1 MAWCRTPH
9 GGVFRAHW
17 LHACAQHLRVS
28 EERTAVT
35 ALKAVED
42 WTKSAKRAF
51 AKRLPVRHLECC
63 RGLVPL
69 CGGGLTPIAVCCGVV
84 RVWCVQLAKA
94 ERLLERCN
102 NLPLQPGSLATKLA
116 ASVEETRAWLADTK
130 TAVAGT
136 RAGTLLFPPED
147 EEEPAATPAVADAA
161 DTTDA
166 DGDVDMAV
174 ADAAAVEATA
184 PAASTP
190 PAERAAG
197 DAYVTLAQLK
207 ELLES
212 VSQLKVIPSQE
223 RTLSRAV
230 SDVEDWVVEA
240 KEWFPG
246 AAILATDVVVEQNA
260 SDEGSSAPGD
270 DATPAAGSGD
280 DETAATDAG
289 SGDGDD
295 STQPMSPS
303 RKSGRR
309 RKPKLPGMAAGDTA
323 SPAAPPTAS
332 VEVAAPA
339 PAADDVDMGNGDGDQ
354 GDGGSESTQQRP
366 HVDHFVACMKAGM
379 ELPVRRVAVLVSW
392 YTSHAHAGWVGGFA
406 RASPGGMR
414 VWLCR
419 SMGRLACSCSVKLWR
434 PRQLGKSVR
443 VTYRR
448 SWASPS
454 RSSTTPPVQWSRRKT
469 LSRCGTAVVA
479 WFAVWPRW

>member
-1 MAWCRTPH
+1 M
-9 GGVFRAHW
+9 
-17 LHACAQHLRVS
+17 
-28 EERTAVT
+28 
-35 ALKAVED
+35 
-42 WTKSAKRAF
+42 
-51 AKRLPVRHLECC
+51 
-63 RGLVPL
+63 
-69 CGGGLTPIAVCCGVV
+69 
-84 RVWCVQLAKA
+84 
-94 ERLLERCN
+94 
-102 NLPLQPGSLATKLA
+102 
-116 ASVEETRAWLADTK
+116 
-130 TAVAGT
+130 
-136 RAGTLLFPPED
+136 LFPPED

-339 PAADDVDMGNGDGDQ
+339 PAAEDVDMGNEDGDQ

-392 YTSHAHAGWVGGFA
+392 YTQATRTWAGLV
-406 RASPGGMR
+406 
-414 VWLCR
+414 
-419 SMGRLACSCSVKLWR
+419 
-434 PRQLGKSVR
+434 
-443 VTYRR
+443 
-448 SWASPS
+448 SW
-454 RSSTTPPVQWSRRKT
+454 
-469 LSRCGTAVVA
+469 
-479 WFAVWPRW
+479 

>member
-1 MAWCRTPH
+1 M
-9 GGVFRAHW
+9 
-17 LHACAQHLRVS
+17 LRV
-28 EERTAVT
+28 
-35 ALKAVED
+35 L
-42 WTKSAKRAF
+42 
-51 AKRLPVRHLECC
+51 
-63 RGLVPL
+63 
-69 CGGGLTPIAVCCGVV
+69 
-84 RVWCVQLAKA
+84 CVQLAKA

-130 TAVAGT
+130 AAVAGT

-147 EEEPAATPAVADAA
+147 EDEPAAAPASAATPAVADAA
-161 DTTDA
+161 DTADA
-166 DGDVDMAV
+166 DGDVDMAA
-174 ADAAAVEATA
+174 ADTAAVEATA
-184 PAASTP
+184 PVASTP

-270 DATPAAGSGD
+270 DATAAAGSGD
-280 DETAATDAG
+280 EAAAATDAG

-323 SPAAPPTAS
+323 SPAAPPTAA
-332 VEVAAPA
+332 VVAAPA
-339 PAADDVDMGNGDGDQ
+339 PAADDVDMGNEDGDQ

-379 ELPVRRVAVLVSW
+379 ELPVRRVAVLVSCETQPRARGLGW
-392 YTSHAHAGWVGGFA
+392 SAGD
-406 RASPGGMR
+406 MC
-414 VWLCR
+414 VWMCR
-419 SMGRLACSCSVKLWR
+419 SMDRLACSCSVKLWR

-454 RSSTTPPVQWSRRKT
+454 RSSTTPPVQWSKHKT